1 MRIKNAY
8 CSTTASLS
16 HLLMGYLFRIS
27 YYAVSLLKPPDFL
40 CWMLQEKNAP
50 EIELKAMGR
59 AINKTVTI
67 AEILKVGKGW
77 GQGLEIGR

>member
-1 MRIKNAY
+1 
-8 CSTTASLS
+8 
-16 HLLMGYLFRIS
+16 
-27 YYAVSLLKPPDFL
+27 
-40 CWMLQEKNAP
+40 MLQEKNAP